1 MGDQKDHLKDD
12 PLDGILDFAGKWLRP
27 ETIPHPGLTEEAR
40 EIPQLVTD
48 SHKTIAIW
56 IYKLRVPCV
65 WVVFLGGTG
74 TGKSTVFNAVCGK
87 VLSETGV
94 ERPKTSGP
102 IAYAHRD
109 CSLEDSFP
117 FAGTSVTKIPSMD
130 SSFSPAVG
138 LTGSLLAVM
147 HDRDNWS
154 HLVLVDTPDL
164 DSVETGNRKVAE
176 DLYLLSDAVV
186 FLTSQ
191 EKYADEVP
199 SLFLK
204 RIMRE
209 GKPCYVIFNKAD
221 MAATKEE
228 VLSTFQSETVSI
240 PGDRIWLIPYSA
252 TSVFQSVL
260 DSPAFHGF
268 SLLFSEELCGSE
280 GAKLLQ
286 GTLAREKE
294 AAEKSLARLL
304 ELLEREKKDAI
315 QWLNQLRTLSQGASL
330 DLIREQRDRFSQR
343 SGDYLSSEIRHL
355 FAKYDVLARPRQ
367 ILKHILLAPL
377 RLLGLVDAE
386 ARDAHRN
393 ALQKVREKID
403 LVPIQ
408 TAVERLN
415 RLVLE
420 KLSPPDVT
428 APLFVRLRKPGV
440 ALSGEEVRSLIWQE
454 QDKLDQWL
462 EKTFEALA
470 QGIPSHKKLGIYST
484 SILWGILIIT
494 FEVLVGGGF
503 SILDAALDSTIAPFV
518 TKGAMELFAYHE
530 IRKIARQ
537 LAERYQAGLVS
548 VVTIQE
554 ERYEQ
559 CLNSLLVPQQTLTML
574 KAFHSR
580 INDFTSNGRPSFFN
594 PNPQVPDI
602 R

>member
-1 MGDQKDHLKDD
+1 MGDQKDNHKDD
-12 PLDGILDFAGKWLRP
+12 PLEGILDFAAKWLRP
-27 ETIPHPGLTEEAR
+27 ETVQYPGLTEEAR

-56 IYKLRVPCV
+56 AYKLRVPCV
-65 WVVFLGGTG
+65 WVAFLGGTG
-74 TGKSTVFNAVCGK
+74 TGKSTLFNAVCGK

-102 IAYAHRD
+102 IAYAHTN
-109 CSLEDSFP
+109 CSLENAFP
-117 FAGTSVTKIPSMD
+117 FAGITVTKIPSLD

-138 LTGSLLAVM
+138 LAGSLLAVM
-147 HDRDNWS
+147 HDRENWS

-164 DSVETGNRKVAE
+164 DSVEMGNRKVAE

-209 GKPCYVIFNKAD
+209 QKPCYLIFNKAD
-221 MAATKEE
+221 TAATKEE
-228 VLSTFQSETVSI
+228 VLSTFQGETVSI
-240 PGDRIWLIPYSA
+240 PGDRIWLIPYST

-268 SLLFSEELCGSE
+268 SRLFCEELCGSE
-280 GAKLLQ
+280 GAKLFQ
-286 GTLAREKE
+286 GTLARQKE
-294 AAEKSLARLL
+294 AGEKSLARLL
-304 ELLEREKKDAI
+304 DLLEREKKDAI
-315 QWLNQLRTLSQGASL
+315 PWLNQLRTFSQGASR
-330 DLIREQRDRFSQR
+330 DLIREQRDRFSQT
-343 SGDYLSSEIRHL
+343 SGDYLSSEIRRL
-355 FAKYDVLARPRQ
+355 FARYDVLARPRQ
-367 ILKHILLAPL
+367 MMKRVLLAPL
-377 RLLGLVDAE
+377 RFLGLLDAE
-386 ARDAHRN
+386 TPDAHRN

-408 TAVERLN
+408 TAVERFN

-420 KLSPPDVT
+420 KLSPPDET

-440 ALSGEEVRSLIWQE
+440 ALSGEEVRSLIWEE
-454 QDKLDQWL
+454 QDKLDKWL

-470 QGIPSHKKLGIYST
+470 QGIPSHKKLGIYTT
-484 SILWGILIIT
+484 SILWGILIIA
-494 FEVLVGGGF
+494 FEVSVGGGF
-503 SILDAALDSTIAPFV
+503 SILDAALDSAIAPFV

-530 IRKIARQ
+530 IRKIAWQ

-548 VVTIQE
+548 VVTTQE

-559 CLNSLLVPQQTLTML
+559 CLNSLLVAKQALAEL

-580 INDFTSNGRPSFFN
+580 IRDFKSNGWHSIPS
-594 PNPQVPDI
+594 QYSQDPDT